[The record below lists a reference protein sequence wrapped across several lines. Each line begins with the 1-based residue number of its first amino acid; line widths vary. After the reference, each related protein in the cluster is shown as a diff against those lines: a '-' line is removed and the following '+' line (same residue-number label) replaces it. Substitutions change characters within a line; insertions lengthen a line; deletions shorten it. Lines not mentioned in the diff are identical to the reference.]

1 MSKKKG
7 GSVAAEVSALVRP
20 IVESLGLELWD
31 VRYLKEG
38 ANRILRIYIDREDGV
53 TIEDCENVTR
63 AVDAPLDELDPIEES
78 YTLEVSSPGIEREL
92 VREEHFD
99 QFLGAPVMIKL
110 IRPAENGERELKGIL
125 LESTRDSVTV
135 RTPDGKEA
143 VIIKKDTVYIKL
155 DDFNL

>member
-1 MSKKKG
+1 MANKKS
-7 GSVAAEVSALVRP
+7 GSVATEVSALVRP

-38 ANRILRIYIDREDGV
+38 ANRILRIYIDKESGI

-63 AVDAPLDELDPIEES
+63 AVDAPLDELDPIAES

-99 QFLGAPVMIKL
+99 RFLGAPVMVRL
-110 IRPAENGERELKGIL
+110 IRPDENGEREFKGMLI
-125 LESTRDSVTV
+125 SSDGGSVTI
-135 RTPDGKEA
+135 RREDGTEA

>member
-7 GSVAAEVSALVRP
+7 GSVAGEVTALVRP
-20 IVESLGLELWD
+20 IVQSLGLELWD

-38 ANRILRIYIDREDGV
+38 ANRILRIYIDSENGV

-99 QFLGAPVMIKL
+99 RFLGAPVMIKL
-110 IRPAENGERELKGIL
+110 IRPAENGERELRGIL
-125 LESTRDSVTV
+125 LENTKDSVAI
-135 RTPDGKEA
+135 RLEDGSEA

>member
-1 MSKKKG
+1 MAKKKS
-7 GSVAAEVSALVRP
+7 GSVAAEVSELVRP
-20 IVESLGLELWD
+20 IIESLGLELWD

-38 ANRILRIYIDREDGV
+38 AVRVLRIYIDSEAGV

-92 VREEHFD
+92 VRDEHFGR
-99 QFLGAPVMIKL
+99 FLGAPVMIRL
-110 IRPAENGERELKGIL
+110 IRPDASGQRDLKGTL
-125 LESTRDSVTV
+125 TGYDKESVAITA
-135 RTPDGKEA
+135 PDGTES

-155 DDFNL
+155 DDFDL

>member
-1 MSKKKG
+1 MANKKS
-7 GSVAAEVSALVRP
+7 GSVATEVSALVRP

-38 ANRILRIYIDREDGV
+38 ANRILRIYIDKESGI

-63 AVDAPLDELDPIEES
+63 AVDAPLDELDPIAES

-99 QFLGAPVMIKL
+99 RFLGAPVMVKL
-110 IRPAENGERELKGIL
+110 IRPDENGERKFKGMLI
-125 LESTRDSVTV
+125 SSDGSSVTI
-135 RTPDGKEA
+135 RREDGTEA

>member
-1 MSKKKG
+1 MAKKKS
-7 GSVAAEVSALVRP
+7 GSVSAEVSALVRP

-38 ANRILRIYIDREDGV
+38 ANRILRIYIDSENGV

-63 AVDAPLDELDPIEES
+63 AVDAPLDELDPIAES

-92 VREEHFD
+92 VRDEHFD
-99 QFLGAPVMIKL
+99 RFLGAPVMIKL
-110 IRPAENGERELKGIL
+110 IRPDENGERELKGTLIANEGGSITIRREDAS
-125 LESTRDSVTV
+125 ES
-135 RTPDGKEA
+135 